1 MARSF
6 TPVDTLASRDRDYD
20 RYDRDRDRTPTPTPD
35 PEPTPTPASV
45 FGEYGTIAGNHNW
58 QRVTLQNAY
67 VNPVV
72 IFSDPT
78 FNGGQPVAVRLRN
91 VGAQSFEFSLQE
103 PAYLDGLHVFEN
115 LSYMVVEAG
124 TWNVGGMV
132 FTAGNIQTN
141 RLSSAGFD
149 TVALPN
155 MGANTSVMTQV
166 QTSNGADW
174 VTTRTDAITGS
185 GFRVTMQEE
194 EAKNT
199 GTHVYESIG
208 YLAFSGNATTM
219 GDTLIQGGLTPETV
233 NQTNNNLGFAQSF
246 TKAPTLFTKVASFNG
261 ADTANSRITGVT
273 ASGFSALVQEEQS
286 LDVETTHLSESLAF
300 LAFGGSSGN
309 LVGTQVLAA
318 VDTLI

>member
-20 RYDRDRDRTPTPTPD
+20 RYDRDRDRTPTPTP
-35 PEPTPTPASV
+35 ASV
-45 FGEYGTIAGNHNW
+45 FGEYGTIAGDHNW

-67 VNPVV
+67 TNPVV

-103 PAYLDGLHVFEN
+103 PAYLDGTHVFEN

-132 FTAGNIQTN
+132 FTAGNIRSN
-141 RLSSAGFD
+141 RLSVNGFD
-149 TVALPN
+149 TVALPD

-166 QTSNGADW
+166 QTSNGPDW

-194 EAKNT
+194 EAKNR
-199 GTHVYESIG
+199 GGVHNYETIG
-208 YLAFSGNATTM
+208 YLAFSGTATTM

-233 NQTNNNLGFAQSF
+233 TNTNNNLGFAQSF
-246 TKAPTLFTKVASFNG
+246 TQAPTLFTKVATFNG
-261 ADTANSRITGVT
+261 ADTANSRLTGVT
-273 ASGFSALVQEEQS
+273 AAGFSALVQEEQS
-286 LDVETTHLSESLAF
+286 LDAEVNHISESLAF

-309 LVGTQVLAA
+309 LVGTQVVAA

>member
-1 MARSF
+1 MAPSF
-6 TPVDTLASRDRDYD
+6 TPVDTLASRD
-20 RYDRDRDRTPTPTPD
+20 YDRDRDRTPK
-35 PEPTPTPASV
+35 PTPTPASV
-45 FGEYGTIAGNHNW
+45 FGEYGTIAGDHNW

-103 PAYLDGLHVFEN
+103 PAYLDGLHTFEN

-141 RLSSAGFD
+141 KLSTNGFD

-174 VTTRTDAITGS
+174 VTTRTDAITGN

-194 EAKNT
+194 EAKNVAAVHT
-199 GTHVYESIG
+199 YETIG
-208 YLAFSGNATTM
+208 YLAFSGNTTTI
-219 GDTLIQGGLTPETV
+219 GDTLIQGGLTSQAV
-233 NQTNNNLGFAQSF
+233 NQNTSSIGFTQAFSQ
-246 TKAPTLFTKVASFNG
+246 APTVFTKVATFNG
-261 ADTANSRITGVT
+261 VDTANSRITGVT
-273 ASGFSALVQEEQS
+273 ASGFSAFVQEEQS
-286 LDVETTHLSESLAF
+286 LDAETTHIGESLAF

-309 LVGTQVLAA
+309 LVGTQVVAA

>member
-1 MARSF
+1 
-6 TPVDTLASRDRDYD
+6 VDTLASRN
-20 RYDRDRDRTPTPTPD
+20 RYDRNRDRTPAPT
-35 PEPTPTPASV
+35 PTPTPASV
-45 FGEYGTIAGNHNW
+45 FGEYGTVTGTDTW
-58 QRVTLQNAY
+58 QRLTLQNTY
-67 VNPVV
+67 TNPVV

-124 TWNVGGMV
+124 TWNVGGMT

-149 TVALPN
+149 TVVLPN

-166 QTSNGADW
+166 QTFNGPDW
-174 VTTRTDAITGS
+174 VTTRTDAITGNS
-185 GFRVTMQEE
+185 FRVTMQEE

-199 GTHVYESIG
+199 GTHTYETVG
-208 YLAFSGNATTM
+208 YLAFSGTSTTI
-219 GDTLIQGGLTPETV
+219 GDTLIQGGITPETV
-233 NQTNNNLGFAQSF
+233 NQTNNNLGFSRTFNQ
-246 TKAPTLFTKVASFNG
+246 APTLFTKVATFNG
-261 ADTANSRITGVT
+261 TDTANSRITGVT
-273 ASGFSALVQEEQS
+273 ASGFSAFVQEEQS
-286 LDVETTHLSESLAF
+286 LDAEVAHLSESLAF

-309 LVGTQVLAA
+309 LIGTQVLAA